1 MINREVIK
9 SWLRNRFGENEMDGA
24 LDDLVSDLASQI
36 GSGINNDGVDRQI
49 EFVIEQ
55 CGDSTLKVL
64 ETEFAPNPPRRGDD

>member
-1 MINREVIK
+1 MINCEVIK
-9 SWLRNRFGENEMDGA
+9 SWLKTRFGENEMDGA

-49 EFVIEQ
+49 KFILEQ

-64 ETEFAPNPPRRGDD
+64 ETEFAPTPPRRGDD